1 MGLKLSDDGQNW
13 IPIHTESTNIPRE
26 GVQTSTVESEPSSI
40 VPLVGA
46 GTAGVGIGLTLVAG
60 YFFLTTVV
68 PILGGIF
75 VFLFIFWLFL
85 VAIGMSPTESIAYIF
100 DFFA

>member
-13 IPIHTESTNIPRE
+13 IPIDSESTNIPRE
-26 GVQTSTVESEPSSI
+26 GVRTSTVESESSGI

-46 GTAGVGIGLTLVAG
+46 GSAGVGIGLTLVAG
-60 YFFLTTVV
+60 YFVVTTVV